1 MNISQAAKQAGL
13 TSKALRYYESVSLV
27 IPGRNPNGYREYS
40 PAEVETLRFI
50 QRARSSGFSVEE
62 VGELLQLYR
71 NPARRS
77 HDAKLLVREKIEQVE
92 EQLRNLKEMRSNLRA
107 LADACAGDDSP
118 HCAILD
124 QLAGGE
130 SR

>member
-1 MNISQAAKQAGL
+1 MNISQAARQAGL
-13 TSKALRYYESVSLV
+13 TPKALRYYESVALV
-27 IPGRNPNGYREYS
+27 TPQRNPNGYREYTS
-40 PAEVETLRFI
+40 AEVEVLCFI

-62 VGELLQLYR
+62 VGELLSLYR

-77 HDAKLLVREKIEQVE
+77 HDAKLLVREKIQQVE
-92 EQLRNLKEMRSNLRA
+92 EQLRNLEEMRSNLEA
-107 LADACAGDDSP
+107 LAGACAGDDSP

-130 SR
+130 S

>member
-13 TSKALRYYESVSLV
+13 TAKALRYYESVALV
-27 IPGRNPNGYREYS
+27 TPHRNPNGYREYTA
-40 PAEVETLRFI
+40 AEVETLRFI

-62 VGELLQLYR
+62 VGELLSLYR

-77 HDAKLLVREKIEQVE
+77 HDAKLLVEEKIQQVE
-92 EQLRNLKEMRSNLRA
+92 EQLRNLEEMRGNLKA
-107 LADACAGDDSP
+107 LAGACAGDDSP

-124 QLAGGE
+124 QLADSE
-130 SR
+130 S